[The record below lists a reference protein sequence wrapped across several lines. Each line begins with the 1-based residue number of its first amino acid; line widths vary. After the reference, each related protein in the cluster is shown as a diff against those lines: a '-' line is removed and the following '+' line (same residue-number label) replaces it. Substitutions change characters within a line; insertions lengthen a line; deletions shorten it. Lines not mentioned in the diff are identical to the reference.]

1 MGRFHSSAGKTKSK
15 TKTEI
20 ILQFLFSYSLILLN
34 CSSLPQSPGGV
45 FSIHRVVLCQ
55 FRTELLEGDVLP

>member
-1 MGRFHSSAGKTKSK
+1 MGRMHSSAGK

-20 ILQFLFSYSLILLN
+20 ILQFLFSSSLILLN

-45 FSIHRVVLCQ
+45 FSIHCVVLLQ
-55 FRTELLEGDVLP
+55 SRTELLDGDVLP